1 MSRLKSNI
9 IANFLGRGWSAIMGL
24 AFVPLYIK
32 FMGIEAY
39 GIVGFSVIIQS
50 ISNLLDMGLS
60 STLNR
65 ELAILSSKEGTTQ
78 ESRDLVRT
86 LETIYWSVTVVIG
99 LSVSAIS
106 PLLAKSWI
114 RSQQLSPDSIQLA
127 IALMGVVIAC
137 QFPFSLYSG
146 GLLGLQKQVLL
157 SGITVTMATLRGIG
171 MILVLW
177 LVSPTIQAFFIWQA
191 IVSLLQ
197 TIVTAFFLW
206 RSLPASHIPSH
217 FRKDVWLRIW
227 RFAASMSGISLVSVI
242 LIQADKMI
250 LSKMLTLENFGYY
263 NLAGTVAS
271 GVTIVTSPIFSSVYP
286 RFSQLVAQGE
296 EVKLTVLYHKIS
308 QLLSLLVIP
317 LSVTLSI
324 FSKDVL
330 LLWTGS
336 PEIAEK
342 TYLLVSILTIS
353 TSLHS
358 LMNVPYA
365 LQLAY
370 GWTKLAFY
378 INVVAIGL
386 LIPLMLSLTSYYS
399 AVGAAVVWIILTS
412 GYILIGIPLMHSRLL
427 KREMFKWYY
436 QDVAKPLIAA
446 ISVGLISQEILK
458 RGAVSVNLW
467 ILLLVWISTFLVS
480 ILMTE
485 LGTKQLKLFSR
496 KAFKL

>member
-177 LVSPTIQAFFIWQA
+177 LVSPTIQAFF
-191 IVSLLQ
+191 SLLQ

>member
-1 MSRLKSNI
+1 
-9 IANFLGRGWSAIMGL
+9 
-24 AFVPLYIK
+24 
-32 FMGIEAY
+32 
-39 GIVGFSVIIQS
+39 
-50 ISNLLDMGLS
+50 
-60 STLNR
+60 
-65 ELAILSSKEGTTQ
+65 
-78 ESRDLVRT
+78 
-86 LETIYWSVTVVIG
+86 
-99 LSVSAIS
+99 
-106 PLLAKSWI
+106 
-114 RSQQLSPDSIQLA
+114 
-127 IALMGVVIAC
+127 
-137 QFPFSLYSG
+137 
-146 GLLGLQKQVLL
+146 
-157 SGITVTMATLRGIG
+157 
-171 MILVLW
+171 
-177 LVSPTIQAFFIWQA
+177 
-191 IVSLLQ
+191 
-197 TIVTAFFLW
+197 
-206 RSLPASHIPSH
+206 
-217 FRKDVWLRIW
+217 
-227 RFAASMSGISLVSVI
+227 
-242 LIQADKMI
+242 MI